1 MPEPGTDRPALDAI
15 LEKVL
20 EAVPFQLTM
29 DGGPDAARERFRALP
44 RREVHP
50 ELRAED
56 RIIEGVPVRIY
67 WPDVQ
72 EPAPPESLPESL
84 RSCPPESLPESLRSC
99 PPVVL
104 FFHGGGWVVGD
115 LDTYDGTAREHAV
128 GTGAVVVS
136 VDYRLAPEHPY
147 PAAVE
152 DVWAVTR
159 WVAAHADELGA
170 DAARMAVAGDSA
182 GGNLAAVVALLAR
195 DAGLALRAQLLWY
208 PATTWDTSLA
218 SFTENAD
225 APILGRRAVGGFSKL
240 YAGDTDLSDPPA
252 TLVPA
257 RADTLA
263 GVAPAYIAVAGYDPL
278 RDDGIRYAE
287 LLAAAGVPAQVHNAE
302 TLVHGY
308 LGYLGVVPAATEAA
322 DLAFAALR
330 GALA

>member
-1 MPEPGTDRPALDAI
+1 MPESGTDRPALDAI

-29 DGGPDAARERFRALP
+29 EGGPAAARERFAALP
-44 RREVHP
+44 RRQVHP
-50 ELRAED
+50 GLRVQN
-56 RIIEGVPVRIY
+56 RTVEGVPVRIY
-67 WPDVQ
+67 WPETH
-72 EPAPPESLPESL
+72 EP
-84 RSCPPESLPESLRSC
+84 C

-128 GTGAVVVS
+128 NVGAVVVS

-147 PAAVE
+147 PAAVD

-159 WVAAHADELGA
+159 WVATHADELGA
-170 DAARMAVAGDSA
+170 DAGRIAVAGDSA

-195 DAGLALRAQLLWY
+195 DAGLQLRLQLLWY
-208 PATTWDTSLA
+208 PATTWDTSLP

-225 APILGRRAVGGFSKL
+225 APILGRSAVGGFSKL

-257 RADTLA
+257 RATSLA

-278 RDDGIRYAE
+278 RDDGVRYGE
-287 LLAAAGVPAQVHNAE
+287 LLAAAGVPAQVHKAD

-308 LGYLGVVPAATEAA
+308 LGYHGVVPAATEAA
-322 DLAFAALR
+322 HLAFAALR

>member
-1 MPEPGTDRPALDAI
+1 MPESGTDRPALDAI

-44 RREVHP
+44 RRDVHP
-50 ELRAED
+50 DLRVQE
-56 RIIEGVPVRIY
+56 RVIEGVPVRIY
-67 WPDVQ
+67 WPETED
-72 EPAPPESLPESL
+72 P
-84 RSCPPESLPESLRSC
+84 C
-99 PPVVL
+99 PPVIL

-128 GTGAVVVS
+128 GVGAVVVS

-147 PAAVE
+147 PAAVD

-159 WVAAHADELGA
+159 WVAAHADELGV
-170 DAARMAVAGDSA
+170 DPARIAVAGDSA
-182 GGNLAAVVALLAR
+182 GGNLAAVVGLLAR
-195 DAGLALRAQLLWY
+195 DAGLSLRAQLLWY
-208 PATTWDTSLA
+208 PATTWDTRLP

-225 APILGRRAVGGFSKL
+225 APILDRGSVAGFSKL
-240 YAGDTDLSDPPA
+240 YAGDIDLSDPPA

-257 RADTLA
+257 RAASLA

-287 LLAAAGVPAQVHNAE
+287 LLAAAGVPAQVHNAD

-308 LGYLGVVPAATEAA
+308 LGYYGVVPAATEAT

>member
-1 MPEPGTDRPALDAI
+1 MDAI

-29 DGGPDAARERFRALP
+29 DGGADAARERFRALP

-50 ELRAED
+50 GLRVED
-56 RIIEGVPVRIY
+56 RAIEGVPVRIY
-67 WPDVQ
+67 WPTVA
-72 EPAPPESLPESL
+72 EPT
-84 RSCPPESLPESLRSC
+84 
-99 PPVVL
+99 PPVVV

-128 GTGAVVVS
+128 GVGAVVVS

-147 PAAVE
+147 PAAVD

-159 WVAAHADELGA
+159 WVAEHAEELGA
-170 DAARMAVAGDSA
+170 DPARIAVAGDSA
-182 GGNLAAVVALLAR
+182 GGNLAAVVAQLAR
-195 DAGLALRAQLLWY
+195 DAGLNLRAQLLWY
-208 PATTWDTSLA
+208 PATTWDTTLP

-225 APILGRRAVGGFSKL
+225 APILGRGSVGSFSKL
-240 YAGDTDLSDPPA
+240 YAGDTDLKNPPA

-257 RADTLA
+257 RAASLA

-308 LGYLGVVPAATEAA
+308 LGYYGVVPVATEAI

>member
-1 MPEPGTDRPALDAI
+1 MPESGTDRPALDAI

-29 DGGPDAARERFRALP
+29 EGGPAAARERFRALP
-44 RREVHP
+44 RREVHQQ
-50 ELRAED
+50 LRVED
-56 RIIEGVPVRIY
+56 RAIEGVPVRIY
-67 WPDVQ
+67 WPS
-72 EPAPPESLPESL
+72 EPAEK
-84 RSCPPESLPESLRSC
+84 
-99 PPVVL
+99 PPVLL

-128 GTGAVVVS
+128 GVGAVVVS

-147 PAAVE
+147 PAAVD

-170 DAARMAVAGDSA
+170 DPTRIAVAGDSA
-182 GGNLAAVVALLAR
+182 GGNLAAAVALLAR
-195 DAGLALRAQLLWY
+195 DGGLNLRAQLLWY
-208 PATTWDTSLA
+208 PATTWDTRLT

-225 APILGRRAVGGFSKL
+225 APILDRGSVGGFSKL
-240 YAGDTDLSDPPA
+240 YAGDADLSDPPA

-257 RADTLA
+257 RAASLA

-287 LLAAAGVPAQVHNAE
+287 LLAAAGVPAQLHHAE

-308 LGYLGVVPAATEAA
+308 LGYYGVVPAATEAA

-330 GALA
+330 GGLA

>member
-1 MPEPGTDRPALDAI
+1 MPESGTDRPALDAI

-29 DGGPDAARERFRALP
+29 DGGPDEARARFAALP

-50 ELRAED
+50 DLRTED
-56 RIIEGVPVRIY
+56 RAVEGVPVRIY
-67 WPDVQ
+67 WPDVA
-72 EPAPPESLPESL
+72 EDHPPGSTPGSL
-84 RSCPPESLPESLRSC
+84 RSR

-115 LDTYDGTAREHAV
+115 VDTYDGTAREHAV

-147 PAAVE
+147 PAAVD

-170 DAARMAVAGDSA
+170 DPSRIAVAGDSA
-182 GGNLAAVVALLAR
+182 GGNLAAAVALLAR
-195 DAGLALRAQLLWY
+195 DAGLDLRLQLLWY
-208 PATTWDTSLA
+208 PATTWDSSLP

-225 APILGRRAVGGFSKL
+225 APILGRGAVGAFSRL
-240 YAGDTDLSDPPA
+240 YAAGVDLSDPPA

-257 RADTLA
+257 RAESLS
-263 GVAPAYIAVAGYDPL
+263 GLAPAYIAVAGYDPL

-287 LLAAAGVPAQVHNAE
+287 LLAAAGVPAQVHNAQ

-308 LGYLGVVPAATEAA
+308 LGYHGVVPAATEAV
-322 DLAFAALR
+322 DLALGALR